1 MSRIKSPAG
10 NPASPVVVPTRRIR
24 PVREKGQMRKR
35 REKVDYSAEMNRHDA
50 LAMRLFYAALGTL
63 FVLLGIA
70 GAFLPVLPT
79 TPFILL
85 AAACYA
91 KASERFHQRLLNH
104 PTFGPTIR
112 NWEQYRSIAPRTKKV
127 AITMMTL
134 SIGASIYVVREHL
147 WLQLLLGAIALS
159 VGTWMWRLP
168 EHTDPEISNS
178 SRPGDASR

>member
-1 MSRIKSPAG
+1 MLEPAPTPVTPSPGTPSKNPSSTRLHASPA
-10 NPASPVVVPTRRIR
+10 
-24 PVREKGQMRKR
+24 VRWLLWTTGTI
-35 REKVDYSAEMNRHDA
+35 A
-50 LAMRLFYAALGTL
+50 LI
-63 FVLLGIA
+63 LGIA

>member
-1 MSRIKSPAG
+1 MLEPAPSPVTPSPGTPSENPSSTLLHASPA
-10 NPASPVVVPTRRIR
+10 
-24 PVREKGQMRKR
+24 VRWLLWTTGTI
-35 REKVDYSAEMNRHDA
+35 A
-50 LAMRLFYAALGTL
+50 LI
-63 FVLLGIA
+63 LGIA

-147 WLQLLLGAIALS
+147 WLQLLLGTIALS

>member
-1 MSRIKSPAG
+1 MQEPAPVTESPEKLSSTRLH
-10 NPASPVVVPTRRIR
+10 ASPT
-24 PVREKGQMRKR
+24 VRWLLWTPGTI
-35 REKVDYSAEMNRHDA
+35 A
-50 LAMRLFYAALGTL
+50 L
-63 FVLLGIA
+63 LLGIA

-147 WLQLLLGAIALS
+147 WLQLLLATIALS

>member
-1 MSRIKSPAG
+1 MNDAPPPLSTLHASKTVRWLLWLAG
-10 NPASPVVVPTRRIR
+10 TV
-24 PVREKGQMRKR
+24 
-35 REKVDYSAEMNRHDA
+35 A
-50 LAMRLFYAALGTL
+50 LI
-63 FVLLGIA
+63 LGII

-91 KASERFHQRLLNH
+91 KASERFHRRLLNH

-112 NWEQYRSIAPRTKKV
+112 NWEQYRSIAPKTKRI
-127 AITMMTL
+127 AISMMTL
-134 SIGASIYVVREHL
+134 SIGVSIYVVREHL
-147 WLQLLLGAIALS
+147 WLQIMLATIAVS

-168 EHTDPEISNS
+168 EHCDPEISSS

>member
-1 MSRIKSPAG
+1 MLEPAPSPVTPSPGTPSENPSSTRLHASPA
-10 NPASPVVVPTRRIR
+10 
-24 PVREKGQMRKR
+24 VRWLLWTTGTI
-35 REKVDYSAEMNRHDA
+35 A
-50 LAMRLFYAALGTL
+50 LI
-63 FVLLGIA
+63 LGIA

-147 WLQLLLGAIALS
+147 WLQLLLGTIALS

>member
-1 MSRIKSPAG
+1 MLEPAPSPVTPSPGTPSENPSSTRLHASPA
-10 NPASPVVVPTRRIR
+10 VRWLLWPTGTI
-24 PVREKGQMRKR
+24 
-35 REKVDYSAEMNRHDA
+35 A
-50 LAMRLFYAALGTL
+50 LI
-63 FVLLGIA
+63 LGIA